1 MKKIV
6 LFLGLSVSLCAQ
18 AQQHGGF
25 IQPAEIKQAAL
36 RAHIAFL
43 ADDAQ
48 EGRLTG
54 STGIRRAADYIVKR
68 LQAEGLK
75 PLPGQ
80 TDFLLPFDYTADIK
94 IGGHPTALEMTNGT
108 TKSAYKPE
116 QDVRALAFTES
127 ATASGLLVFAGY
139 GIVVPGSYNSYEGL
153 DVKDKVVLVL
163 RGIPEKLS
171 AAQRMELN
179 RFSDLRF
186 KAAQARNK
194 GAKALL
200 VVNGP
205 NSARGGEPI
214 PLSFDRSAASAGI
227 VALSITGATADQLL
241 APGGKPLKQLQDV
254 LDTAAKP
261 KPGFTV
267 GSVTVT
273 ASGGV
278 VPVTKTDRNIVA
290 LLPATAANAENEYV
304 MIGAHYD
311 HLGTGE
317 SGSLA
322 RSGEEHAIHNGADDN
337 ASGVAA
343 VLELATRLAQEKER
357 KRHIL
362 IALWAGEELGLVGS
376 NYFAAHPP
384 VPLEKIV
391 AYFNFDMV
399 GRLQNNKLQVQGVG
413 SSPDW
418 RMAATEF
425 NRLSNFDLALTDDPY
440 LPTDVT
446 SFYPKGIPVLAFFTG
461 THEDYHRPTDDA
473 NLINYEGMQRIAAY
487 AGNIILNTLNDAKR
501 PAYAQV
507 TQTSMGGRSGG
518 PMRVSVGTIPD
529 YAYQRSDGMK
539 LQGVRGSSPAE
550 KGGMKPGDLIIE
562 FGGQLVKNVY
572 DYMNVLGALK
582 GGEAV
587 KAVVVREGKRL
598 ELSITPEARN

>member
-1 MKKIV
+1 MKK
-6 LFLGLSVSLCAQ
+6 FLPIALLLIAANLC
-18 AQQHGGF
+18 AQQHGAF
-25 IQPAEIKQAAL
+25 LQPADFNQAAF
-36 RAHIAFL
+36 RTHVAFL

-48 EGRLTG
+48 EGRFTG
-54 STGIRRAADYIVKR
+54 SAGIRRAGTYIAQHLKAVG
-68 LQAEGLK
+68 LQ

-80 TDFLLPFDYTADIK
+80 KDFELPFDYTADIK
-94 IGGHPTALEMTNGT
+94 LGGHPTALEATIGGNKIT
-108 TKSAYKPE
+108 FTPE
-116 QDVRALAFTES
+116 TDVRALAFTENAA
-127 ATASGLLVFAGY
+127 ATGELAFAGY
-139 GIVVPGSYNSYEGL
+139 GLVVPGTYNSYEGL
-153 DVKDKVVLVL
+153 DVKDKVVIVL
-163 RGIPEKLS
+163 RGIPEQL
-171 AAQRMELN
+171 APAHRMELN

-205 NSARGGEPI
+205 NSAKPGELI
-214 PLSFDRSAASAGI
+214 PLSFDRSAAGAGI
-227 VALSITGATADQLL
+227 VALSISGRTADQLL
-241 APGGKPLKQLQDV
+241 QTGGKSLKQLQTV
-254 LDTAAKP
+254 LDTAAQAV
-261 KPGFTV
+261 PGFV
-267 GSVTVT
+267 LKGVTVA

-278 VPVTKTDRNIVA
+278 LPVTKTDRNIVA
-290 LLPATAANAENEYV
+290 VLPATTTSAEYV

-311 HLGTGE
+311 HLGLGQT
-317 SGSLA
+317 GSLA

-343 VLELATRLAQEKER
+343 VLELAARFAKEKER
-357 KRHIL
+357 KRNVI

-384 VPLEKIV
+384 VPLDKII

-425 NRLSNFDLALTDDPY
+425 NRLANFDLALTDDPY

-446 SFYPKGIPVLAFFTG
+446 SFYPKGMPVLAFFTG

-473 NLINYEGMQRIAAY
+473 ALLNYDGMQRIAAY
-487 AGNIILNTLNDAKR
+487 AGNLILNTLNDSAR

-507 TQTSMGGRSGG
+507 TQNAMSGRSGG

-529 YAYQRSDGMK
+529 YAYQGSDGMK
-539 LQGVRGSSPAE
+539 LQGVRGGSPAE
-550 KGGMKPGDLIIE
+550 KGGMKAGDLVIE

-587 KAVVVREGKRL
+587 KAVVVRDGNKL
-598 ELSITPEARN
+598 QLSITPEARN